1 MYSKEI
7 LSLLKKKG
15 IGIGD
20 EVKLDSPKGV
30 FTGLLMPRPEGAEDT
45 FVIKLGNG
53 YNLGIDAK
61 GAEISLVKKSQVPK
75 PHGEEPKDRGEVA
88 IIGCGGTIASKVE
101 YRTGA
106 VYPAISPREMRN
118 AFPDVDSIATIHTRQ
133 LFELFSDDMN
143 SSHWAILAKAIAE
156 EVKNGAKGVVVMHGT
171 DTMSYTAAAIS
182 FMLQDL
188 PAPVV
193 ITGAQ
198 RSSDRPSSDNRLNL
212 LNSVFAA
219 KQDLGEVAVCM
230 HAGPS
235 DDICHLHRGTKVRKM
250 HSSRRDAF
258 RSINSPPIASLDYR
272 ASRFEPLT
280 AYKKRSAPGSLKL
293 AAKMSDNV
301 ALIQVHPDI
310 KPKFISSLG
319 SYDGVVLMATGL
331 GHVPTNPT
339 NEKHATPIFPA
350 VRELVESGVP
360 VVLAPQT
367 IYGRLNLKVYT
378 NGRLLLGAGVI
389 GDGMDW
395 TPECA
400 YVKLCWVLGQTKDMK
415 KVKQLMETDMA
426 GEFGSRSPLEVD

>member
-1 MYSKEI
+1 MYSKQI

-15 IGIGD
+15 IDIGD
-20 EVKLDSPKGV
+20 EVRLDSPKGT

-61 GAEISLVKKSQVPK
+61 GAELSLVKKTQPAK
-75 PHGEEPKDRGEVA
+75 PHGAEPKDRGEIA

-133 LFELFSDDMN
+133 LFELFSDDMAVP
-143 SSHWAILAKAIAE
+143 HWSILAKAIAE
-156 EVKNGAKGVVVMHGT
+156 EVKDGAKGVVVMHGT
-171 DTMSYTAAAIS
+171 DTMSYTSAAIS

-188 PAPVV
+188 PVPVV

-212 LNSVFAA
+212 LNAVFAA
-219 KQDLGEVAVCM
+219 KQDVGEVGVCM

-258 RSINSPPIASLDYR
+258 RSINSPPIAELDYR
-272 ASRFEPLT
+272 ASSFKPLT
-280 AYKKRSAPGSLKL
+280 EYKKRSVPGSLKL
-293 AAKMSDNV
+293 DAKMSDNV
-301 ALIQVHPDI
+301 ALIQVHPSI
-310 KPKFISSLG
+310 KPKFISSLS

-339 NEKHATPIFPA
+339 NEKHATPIFPE
-350 VRELVESGVP
+350 VRGLVESGIP

-378 NGRLLLGAGVI
+378 NGRLLLDAGVI

-400 YVKLCWVLGQTKDMK
+400 YVKLSWVLGQTKDMK
-415 KVKQLMETDMA
+415 KVRQLMETNMA
-426 GEFGSRSPLEVD
+426 GEFSSRSPLEVD